1 MLAEKIRQFH
11 RIEEN
16 VAQEAQEIEQRVNHM
31 NSEEL
36 LENISYW
43 MFKLIMI
50 LGIPYFLFVLVKFLI
65 FL

>member
-1 MLAEKIRQFH
+1 MLAEKFRQFH

-31 NSEEL
+31 GSEEL
-36 LENISYW
+36 LESISYW

-50 LGIPYFLFVLVKFLI
+50 IGIPYFLFVLVKFII